1 MRKSTPISI
10 YADPATKA
18 QLQQWAGER
27 RMNLSDYCMYL
38 IAKGLAAD
46 EMQKGVERLREAY
59 SAPALDAVLREL
71 LAIRYVV
78 EHHAKGDIRFPATL
92 GGDANAYADKEL
104 AKRPATQKA
113 VQP

>member
-1 MRKSTPISI
+1 MRKSLPISI

-27 RMNLSDYCMYL
+27 RMNLSEYCMYL

-46 EMQKGVERLREAY
+46 EITKGVERLRDAY

-71 LAIRYVV
+71 LAIRYMV
-78 EHHAKGDIRFPATL
+78 EHHAKGDIRFPIAL
-92 GGDANAYADKEL
+92 ASDANAYADKEL
-104 AKRPATQKA
+104 AKRQAA
-113 VQP
+113 E

>member
-1 MRKSTPISI
+1 MRRTHPISI

-18 QLQQWAGER
+18 QLQAWAGER
-27 RMNLSDYCMYL
+27 RMNLSDYCMHL

-46 EMQKGVERLREAY
+46 EMTKGVERLREAY
-59 SAPALDAVLREL
+59 TAPALDAVLREL

-92 GGDANAYADKEL
+92 GSDANTYADKALGTRQTPRKEI
-104 AKRPATQKA
+104 
-113 VQP
+113 QP